1 MDSFAFANPPG
12 IANPAVVFDFGGVL
26 MDWDPRYLYRRYF
39 GDDREAMEGFFTE
52 VGFAEW
58 NRLFDAGRPFA
69 EGITELAR
77 RFPAR
82 RELIR
87 AYDERWEET
96 LAGPIR
102 PTVAILGDL
111 RRAGHKLY
119 ALSNWSAEKF
129 GLVRSKHE
137 FFSWFDEIVISG
149 EVGLIKPDRR
159 IFEALL
165 ARIGRAAS
173 ECLFVD
179 DAESNIAAA
188 QDMGF
193 RTIHFRSPDQLRM
206 ELTRSGLLG

>member
-1 MDSFAFANPPG
+1 MGTAMPSNQ
-12 IANPAVVFDFGGVL
+12 AVVFDFGGVL
-26 MDWDPRYLYRRYF
+26 MDWDPRYLYRKYF
-39 GDDREAMEGFFTE
+39 GGDYKAMESFFGE
-52 VGFAEW
+52 IGFAEW

-69 EGITELAR
+69 EGIAELTR

-96 LAGPIR
+96 LAGPIE

-111 RRAGHKLY
+111 RGAGNALY

-129 GLVRSKHE
+129 ALVRNKYE

-149 EVGLIKPDRR
+149 EVGLTKPDRR
-159 IFEALL
+159 IFEALI
-165 ARIGRAAS
+165 ARIGRTAS

-179 DAESNIAAA
+179 DAERNIAAA
-188 QDMGF
+188 KIGETYPRPRGNRYLFVRKDSEIG
-193 RTIHFRSPDQLRM
+193 RAHV
-206 ELTRSGLLG
+206 